1 MASTR
6 VAAAD
11 RAGPGPAVPGGPPP
25 ELFHRLSAIPVVTGP
40 RDTIVVRSP
49 LTLAPLGEI
58 PRCTPEDV
66 AEAVRRAR
74 AAQPAWAARP
84 IRERAGLLLRFHD
97 LLFRDEAALLDLIQV
112 ESGKARKN
120 AFEEIMDTAGVARH
134 YAVRA
139 EAYLKPRRRRGV
151 LPLLTVTHEL
161 RTPVGVVGFIAP
173 WNFPLILSI
182 TDLLPALAAGNG
194 VVLKPDRHAS
204 FTALRAVELLREA
217 GMPPEILQVVTGEGA
232 VLGGPLIEH
241 VDYVMFTGSTKT
253 GKIIASEAA
262 PRLIGYSLEL
272 GGKNP
277 LIVLDDV
284 DLDHAVEGALRGS
297 FVGAGQV
304 CVSIERM
311 YVHDEIFD
319 EFARRFADAAR
330 ALKLSAA
337 LDWEGDVGSITSQ
350 SQLETIDAHVRDA
363 VARGARVLAGG
374 RRRPDVGPLFFEPT
388 VLADVQPGMRC
399 YAEETFGPVVS
410 LYRYHTIDEAIERAN
425 DTPYG
430 LNAAIW
436 GRDVRRAFDVAR
448 RIRAGSVNINEG
460 YGATWASTDAPF
472 GGFKD
477 SGIGRRHGAEGI
489 RKYTEAQTIS
499 RQRWL
504 PLSAPGDMPYQ
515 RWAGI
520 ISRLL
525 RVQRHVPG
533 LR

>member
-1 MASTR
+1 MVTAR
-6 VAAAD
+6 AAAEQVN
-11 RAGPGPAVPGGPPP
+11 AGPAVPGGPPP
-25 ELFHRLSAIPVVTGP
+25 ELFRRLGGIPVVTAP
-40 RDTIVVRSP
+40 RDTILVRSP
-49 LTLAPLGEI
+49 LTLVPLGEI
-58 PRCTPEDV
+58 PKCTADDV

-74 AAQPAWAARP
+74 AAQPGWAARSV
-84 IRERAGLLLRFHD
+84 RERARVLFNFHR
-97 LLFRDEAALLDLIQV
+97 LLFRDETALLDLIQV
-112 ESGKARKN
+112 ESGKARRH

-139 EAYLKPRRRRGV
+139 ARYLKPRRRRGAI
-151 LPLLTVTHEL
+151 PLLTVTREL
-161 RTPVGVVGFIAP
+161 RHPVGVVGFISP

-182 TDLLPALAAGNG
+182 TDLLPALVAGNAA
-194 VVLKPDRHAS
+194 VLKPDRHGS

-217 GMPPEILQVVTGEGA
+217 GLPPEVVQVVTGEGA
-232 VLGGPLIEH
+232 VLGGPMIDR

-253 GKIIASEAA
+253 GKVIASEAA

-311 YVHDEIFD
+311 YVHDRIFD
-319 EFARRFADAAR
+319 EFARRFAER
-330 ALKLSAA
+330 TSALKLSAA
-337 LDWEGDVGSITSQ
+337 LDWDGDVGSITSET
-350 SQLETIDAHVRDA
+350 QLENIEAHVRDA
-363 VARGARVLAGG
+363 VAGGARVLAGG

-388 VLADVQPGMRC
+388 VLVDVRPGMKC

-410 LYRYHTIDEAIERAN
+410 LYRYRTVDEAIERAN
-425 DTPYG
+425 DTRYG
-430 LNAAIW
+430 LNAAVW

-460 YGATWASTDAPF
+460 YGATWASTDSPI

-477 SGIGRRHGAEGI
+477 SGMGRRHGAEGI

-504 PLSAPGDMPYQ
+504 PLSAPGNMPYR
-515 RWAGI
+515 RWAAI
-520 ISRLL
+520 MSRLL
-525 RVQRHVPG
+525 DLQRRVPG